1 MVERRKGLVDRVWD
15 LFASVKFAVVLFLLI
30 ALSSIVGTVI
40 EQGAEPEKNLM
51 LLKRLFGDSLA
62 PSVYRVFEALGF
74 MDMYRS
80 WWFVSLLVLFSAN
93 LIICSLDRL
102 PRVWRLVREPVGPLS
117 PLMVK
122 GIPIR
127 KEVRLKGAPES
138 VRGRLVRALGSIGFS
153 VQESPAV
160 EDEGYQLYS
169 QKGRY
174 SRLGVYITHLSIL
187 VIMLGAVIGI
197 FFGFKGYLPL
207 QEGYTSDIAYARDD
221 SAHQLGFAVRCD
233 DFDVEFYDMSDMPK
247 VFRSRLTVIKD
258 GKEVLKKV
266 VEVNSPLRYG
276 GYTFYQSNYGMV
288 PGARGY
294 FILKVRG
301 GSGKAVTIKRMLGES
316 FVIPGTEIVG
326 TIRDFSPALA
336 MDSSGKA
343 YTYSDMMNNP
353 AVYIEFSEGGKTRYS
368 GWILKR
374 FPATWRLPDGNMVE
388 FVDYWGVQYT
398 GLQVRKDPG
407 VWLVYLGSGI
417 MALGLYM
424 AFFMSHRR
432 IWVLVGRE
440 GRYSTVTVLA
450 SASKNRQ
457 SFERRIVKLIAD
469 LSGGSDG

>member
-1 MVERRKGLVDRVWD
+1 MVERKKGLVDRIWD

-30 ALSSIVGTVI
+30 ALTSIIGTVI

-62 PSVYRVFEALGF
+62 PSAFRLFESLGF

-80 WWFVSLLVLFSAN
+80 WWFVSLLVLFAAN

-102 PRVWRLVREPVGPLS
+102 PRIWRLATEPIKPLS
-117 PLMVK
+117 PRMTGSV
-122 GIPIR
+122 PIR
-127 KEVRLKGAPES
+127 REVRLKGPPEA
-138 VRGRLVRALGSIGFS
+138 VRERLEEALSSIGFKAGY
-153 VQESPAV
+153 SPD
-160 EDEGYQLYS
+160 EDGGYQLYS
-169 QKGRY
+169 QKGGY
-174 SRLGVYITHLSIL
+174 TRLGVYITHLSII

-197 FFGFKGYLPL
+197 FFGFKGYMPI
-207 QEGYTSDIAYARDD
+207 QEGYTADFAYGRDD
-221 SAHQLGFAVRCD
+221 TTQSLGFAIRCD

-247 VFRSRLTVIKD
+247 VFRSRLTVIRD
-258 GKEVLKKV
+258 GREVMKKV

-288 PGARGY
+288 PDADGY

-301 GSGKAVTIKRMLGES
+301 RTGKAVTINRMLGES

-336 MDSSGKA
+336 MDDSGKTF
-343 YTYSDMMNNP
+343 TYSNMMNNP
-353 AVYIEFSEGGKTRYS
+353 AVYIEFSEGGKERYA
-368 GWILKR
+368 GWILRR
-374 FPATWRLPDGNMVE
+374 FPSTWRLPDGNVVE
-388 FVDYWGVQYT
+388 LVDYWGVQYT

-417 MALGLYM
+417 MTLGLCI

-432 IWVLVGRE
+432 VWVLVGRE
-440 GRYSTVTVLA
+440 GRHSAVTVLA
-450 SASKNRQ
+450 SANKNRQ
-457 SFERRIVKLIAD
+457 AFERKIDKLVSA

>member
-1 MVERRKGLVDRVWD
+1 MIERKKGFVDRIWD
-15 LFASVKFAVVLFLLI
+15 LFASIKLAAVLFLLI

-51 LLKRLFGDSLA
+51 LLKRIFGDSLA
-62 PSVYRVFEALGF
+62 PSAYRVFESLGF

-80 WWFVSLLVLFSAN
+80 WWFITLLVFFSAN

-102 PRVWRLVREPVGPLS
+102 PRIWRLVREPLKPIS

-122 GIPIR
+122 TVSIR
-127 KEVRLKGAPES
+127 KEMRLKGTPEA
-138 VRGRLVRALGSIGFS
+138 VKEKLMQALKSLGFS
-153 VQESPAV
+153 AQDSSM
-160 EDEGYQLYS
+160 EDGGFQFYA

-174 SRLGVYITHLSIL
+174 ARLGVYVTHLSII

-197 FFGFKGYLPL
+197 FFGFNGYLPL
-207 QEGYTSDIAYARDD
+207 QEGYASDIAYAKDNT
-221 SAHQLGFAVRCD
+221 AHKLGFTIRCD

-247 VFRSRLTVIKD
+247 VFKSRLTVIKD

-288 PGARGY
+288 PDAKGY
-294 FILKVRG
+294 FILKIRG
-301 GSGKAVTIKRMLGES
+301 SSGKTVTVNRMLGES

-326 TIRDFSPALA
+326 TIKNFSPALA
-336 MDSSGKA
+336 TDNSGKTF
-343 YTYSDMMNNP
+343 TYSDMMNNP
-353 AVYIEFSEGGKTRYS
+353 AVYIEFSDRGKAKYS
-368 GWILKR
+368 GWILRR
-374 FPATWRLPDGNMVE
+374 FPSTWRLPDGNIVE
-388 FVDYWGVQYT
+388 LVDYWGVQYT

-417 MALGLYM
+417 MTLGLYL

-432 IWVLVGRE
+432 IWVLVRRE
-440 GRYSTVTVLA
+440 GKHSAVTVLA
-450 SASKNRQ
+450 SASKNRP
-457 SFERRIVKLIAD
+457 SFERKIERFIAD
-469 LSGGSDG
+469 LSGGADG